1 MDTKAMM
8 AELKRIREEA
18 AKAEAAALVAMG
30 VTKDDLK
37 ALKALEAAER
47 KAKAERA
54 KSEREAVKIAKAKA
68 QNAIFA
74 VGDHVR
80 DGFLFGVIEELQKDD
95 YYRVRCTIGTRYF
108 SRASGS
114 RVWQYVAPDML
125 NASMKQAYAEQ
136 AAQEE
141 TFADRRAKFEQVKA
155 RIVKAAEAKGITPDE
170 IVERAL
176 AGK

>member
-1 MDTKAMM
+1 MDTKSMM

-37 ALKALEAAER
+37 ALKIAEAAER
-47 KAKAERA
+47 KLKAERA

-68 QNAIFA
+68 QNAVFA

-95 YYRVRCTIGTRYF
+95 YYRVKCTVGTRYF

-114 RVWQYVAPDML
+114 RVWQYVDPSMVG
-125 NASMKQAYAEQ
+125 ASKKQAAAEQ
-136 AAQEE
+136 AAQEK
-141 TFADRRAKFEQVKA
+141 TFAARR
-155 RIVKAAEAKGITPDE
+155 KAAAAMPILPGVTV
-170 IVERAL
+170 VEV
-176 AGK
+176 K